1 MNRRR
6 VQAILVGA
14 VASVAVAGGV
24 APSASAQTLQRQ
36 LVCDGAEPN
45 ALTANLPLVASGC
58 ENGAYDPAT
67 ETYAPYDPATDDNG
81 LLGLN
86 KTLGRDFFG
95 L

>member
-1 MNRRR
+1 MR
-6 VQAILVGA
+6 
-14 VASVAVAGGV
+14 
-24 APSASAQTLQRQ
+24 
-36 LVCDGAEPN
+36 
-45 ALTANLPLVASGC
+45 LTANLPLVASGC
-58 ENGAYDPAT
+58 ENGAYDPET

>member
-6 VQAILVGA
+6 AQAILVGA

-24 APSASAQTLQRQ
+24 ASSASAQTLQRQ
-36 LVCDGAEPN
+36 LVCDEAQPN

-58 ENGAYDPAT
+58 ENGAYDPET
-67 ETYAPYDPATDDNG
+67 GTYAPYDPATDDNG

-86 KTLGRDFFG
+86 KTLGRDYVG

>member
-1 MNRRR
+1 MCDE
-6 VQAILVGA
+6 
-14 VASVAVAGGV
+14 AG
-24 APSASAQTLQRQ
+24 
-36 LVCDGAEPN
+36 PN

-67 ETYAPYDPATDDNG
+67 ETYAPYDPATDDSG